1 MVKTLIAAALLVG
14 ANAAAATSDQ
24 TDVMATVNQF
34 VDGFNKGDVKTALAA
49 CASPASVID
58 EIPPY
63 AWQGPTACDDWAND
77 FDAWAKKDGIT
88 DGFVKLGKPRHVNV
102 TGDRAYV
109 VAPANFTYK
118 QKGKA
123 VAQNGS
129 TMTLALQKLPAG
141 WRITAWAW
149 STR

>member
-1 MVKTLIAAALLVG
+1 MLKTLVAAALLVG
-14 ANAAAATSDQ
+14 ANAAAASDQ
-24 TDVMATVNQF
+24 TDVMATMKQF
-34 VDGFNKGDVKTALAA
+34 IDGFNKGDVKTALAA

-63 AWQGPTACDDWAND
+63 AWQGATACQDWAND

-88 DGFVKLGKPRHVNV
+88 DGFVTLGKAKHVYV
-102 TGDRAYV
+102 TGEHAYV
-109 VAPANFTYK
+109 VAPASFKYK
-118 QKGKA
+118 QKGKP

-129 TMTLALQKLPAG
+129 TMTAALQKHAEG
-141 WRITAWAW
+141 WRITAWTW